1 MPRDISS
8 RSSNLSAARALQR
21 RAGTIPPWTTT
32 IRSTPVLF
40 FLSSAREIA
49 AVLCPFF
56 HRSHSSAFCAAVNR
70 IRDVTMAHLL
80 IPKISKVRKCCA
92 DQLNSPW
99 PYRRCRVQ
107 QRPLLAVVLGFRLGT
122 FGHDTFQLGTFGH
135 DTFQLDIELV
145 DNRLPL
151 STIASDGSCLL
162 RSGGWRVEPDT
173 AGKAIGCVLTIMS
186 RNIHRMSPKT
196 KCAGG
201 ISGRLARSNERE
213 PNRLRAHRSSHDR
226 TEKAK

>member
-1 MPRDISS
+1 MRGED
-8 RSSNLSAARALQR
+8 
-21 RAGTIPPWTTT
+21 AGYG
-32 IRSTPVLF
+32 
-40 FLSSAREIA
+40 
-49 AVLCPFF
+49 
-56 HRSHSSAFCAAVNR
+56 
-70 IRDVTMAHLL
+70 
-80 IPKISKVRKCCA
+80 
-92 DQLNSPW
+92 W

-107 QRPLLAVVLGFRLGT
+107 QRPLLAVVLGFR
-122 FGHDTFQLGTFGH
+122 LGTFGH